1 MASAWGL
8 VRMPKEAGFTVA
20 LTDGKGPVTLTHP
33 LPRTD
38 SCWFDGEEEG
48 RMLGIEKGLEYPTP
62 FPR

>member
-1 MASAWGL
+1 
-8 VRMPKEAGFTVA
+8 MPKEAGFTVA